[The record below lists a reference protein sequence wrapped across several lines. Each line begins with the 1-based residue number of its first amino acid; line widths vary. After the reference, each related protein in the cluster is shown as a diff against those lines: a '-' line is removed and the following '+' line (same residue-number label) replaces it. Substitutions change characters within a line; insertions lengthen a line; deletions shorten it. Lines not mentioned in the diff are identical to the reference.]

1 MLEAKETYDDAK
13 RTLAALLWLPLDEA
27 ETFKIRGSL
36 HGLDLPP
43 PPVEILIRR
52 GLETRPDLAA
62 FRLGILRAR
71 SEVRLARA
79 NRLDDV
85 FLLYQ
90 PFSSQQGLNPG
101 ERSATSWAVGLT
113 VPLPVYNRNQG
124 NIARAAETVLQTE
137 VQLAN
142 LERQVILEIQR
153 AEAAYEVTLTTIKRI
168 EAEILPAAREN
179 LEISL
184 RQSRRKSPTR
194 SPSSRHSEPS
204 ATSRA
209 SISRPSSG
217 TDAPCFDSTPPSA
230 AESFPEGPHCPARR
244 KPPGTRR
251 RSAGDEAVA
260 DRVLDELGRALHA
273 QGFHEAGLVEFGR
286 APRDVQG
293 GRDFLGR
300 TTLADQLED
309 FTLAGV
315 SSSGRAVP
323 ARTPAGERPGRRS
336 PPGG

>member
-1 MLEAKETYDDAK
+1 
-13 RTLAALLWLPLDEA
+13 
-27 ETFKIRGSL
+27 
-36 HGLDLPP
+36 
-43 PPVEILIRR
+43 
-52 GLETRPDLAA
+52 PDLAA

-137 VQLAN
+137 VQVAN

-184 RQSRRKSPTR
+184 RR
-194 SPSSRHSEPS
+194 
-204 ATSRA
+204 
-209 SISRPSSG
+209 
-217 TDAPCFDSTPPSA
+217 
-230 AESFPEGPHCPARR
+230 
-244 KPPGTRR
+244 
-251 RSAGDEAVA
+251 
-260 DRVLDELGRALHA
+260 
-273 QGFHEAGLVEFGR
+273 
-286 APRDVQG
+286 
-293 GRDFLGR
+293 
-300 TTLADQLED
+300 
-309 FTLAGV
+309 
-315 SSSGRAVP
+315 
-323 ARTPAGERPGRRS
+323 
-336 PPGG
+336 